1 MIRKPTLDMQKRSER
16 LIDQTYR
23 IIELYEQS
31 FAEFLTFDNQ
41 PPIQIAAAK
50 NLQAAIDFLTL
61 IESDH
66 ETRYGRTCAPRRLGR

>member
-1 MIRKPTLDMQKRSER
+1 MIRKPTLHPKKRSER
-16 LIDQTYR
+16 LIAQTYK

-31 FAEFLTFDNQ
+31 VADFVTFDNL
-41 PPIQIAAAK
+41 PSIQIAAAK

-66 ETRYGRTCAPRRLGR
+66 EARYGRSLPPRSLRR